1 MAVSE
6 PPDEHLPGDD
16 TTLLIAA
23 LNHAWAFYDA
33 RINRGL
39 QVINYFLVAS
49 AVLATAYVSAINGKH
64 YPIAAIIALSETALA
79 AVTYTI
85 GSRERRMATA
95 AQRPL
100 AELQARIADRLVIT
114 TLRIVGSP
122 GTAGYRFSVRLYV
135 RTMFGLAVLLSVGA
149 ALYAL
154 VH

>member
-1 MAVSE
+1 VAASE
-6 PPDEHLPGDD
+6 PPDQHPPGDD
-16 TTLLIAA
+16 TALLIAA
-23 LNHAWAFYDA
+23 LNHAWAWYDA

-64 YPIAAIIALSETALA
+64 YPIAAVIALSETALA

-85 GSRERRMATA
+85 GTRERRSANRA
-95 AQRPL
+95 LGPL
-100 AELQARIADRLVIT
+100 AELQARVAGRLMIA
-114 TLRIVGSP
+114 TLHIAGP
-122 GTAGYRFSVRLYV
+122 TAGAPISVRLRV
-135 RTMFGLAVLLSVGA
+135 RIMFGLVVLLTVGA